1 MNSPVIPHD
10 RPGWLAGIDRLV
22 AGLAE
27 VEPTAEV
34 QMIDATILGPK
45 TIFTA
50 NTDAGRLLVWA
61 ALAELAHTC
70 GRCGTVEPERITWC
84 VKCGGKQQ

>member
-1 MNSPVIPHD
+1 
-10 RPGWLAGIDRLV
+10 
-22 AGLAE
+22 
-27 VEPTAEV
+27 
-34 QMIDATILGPK
+34 MIDATILGPK

-61 ALAELAHTC
+61 TLAELAHTC

>member
-1 MNSPVIPHD
+1 MSDPVIPRD
-10 RPGWLAGIDRLV
+10 RPGWQACIDRLV
-22 AGLAE
+22 AELAE
-27 VEPTAEV
+27 VEPGAEV
-34 QMIDATILGPK
+34 QMIDAIILGPK

-50 NTDAGRLLVWA
+50 NTDAGRVLVWA

-70 GRCGTVEPERITWC
+70 DQCGTVEPERITWC